1 MKYKKLLGSVVLM
14 SSAIL
19 LAACSGG
26 DNKKNEGS
34 TSSGKK
40 EAKTEQV
47 AKFGIPQEIASVDP
61 ARATDKVS
69 FGALNQI
76 YEGFYRMNADNKPE
90 PAGAKEL
97 AEVSEDGLTYT
108 LKLREEAKWSNGEPV
123 VAADYVYAWQRVIN
137 PETASEYAYLIE
149 NVKNA
154 GAIMKGE
161 KKPDELGIE
170 AVNDHEIKITLDNA
184 IPYMDSLLAFPTFFP
199 LNQKAVEEFGN
210 DFSNT
215 SEKAI
220 YNGPFVLAEFDGPG
234 SDVEWKYLKNKDY
247 WDADSVKIDEVQ
259 ATVVKEAS
267 TALNLYED
275 GQLDDVII
283 SGELAKQYANDD
295 NFVGDKDGRVVYLD
309 MNKKSKTVPFDNL
322 NFRKALFY
330 AVDNET
336 IVNTVLGD
344 GSQAV
349 NGIVPSSLS
358 VNPETGKDFVEESGG
373 YKTFD
378 EKKAKEYLEK
388 AKKETGKDK
397 FTFDILTDDNDSTK
411 KLAEYL
417 QGAFKEVL
425 GIETTVTA
433 VTKPIRLDRTSI
445 EKSDYDF
452 VVTAWGADYTD
463 VSSFLDLFVTGN
475 AYNRGLYSSPAYDK
489 IIDEART
496 TNAVKEK
503 ERWANY
509 LDAEKLLL
517 EDDAAV
523 IPVYQVVEAHLRN
536 PKMSGYISHS
546 AGASYE
552 YKYLE
557 MKE

>member
-1 MKYKKLLGSVVLM
+1 MTYKKILGSVVVL

-19 LAACSGG
+19 LAACSSG
-26 DNKKNEGS
+26 DDKK
-34 TSSGKK
+34 TSKDSSDKGA
-40 EAKTEQV
+40 AKVEQI
-47 AKFGIPQEIASVDP
+47 AKFGIPQEIASADP

-76 YEGFYRMNADNKPE
+76 YEGFYRMDKDNKPE
-90 PAGAKEL
+90 PAGAKGL

-108 LKLREEAKWSNGEPV
+108 LKLREESKWSNGEPV
-123 VAADYVYAWQRVIN
+123 LAQDYVYAWQRVID

-154 GAIMKGE
+154 AAIMKGD

-170 AVNDHEIKITLDNA
+170 AINDHEVKITLENA

-199 LNQKAVEEFGN
+199 LNQKAVEEFGK
-210 DFSNT
+210 DFANT
-215 SEKAI
+215 SETAI
-220 YNGPFVLAEFDGPG
+220 YNGPFTFAEFDGPG
-234 SDVEWKYLKNKDY
+234 SDVEWKYIKNKEY
-247 WDADSVKIDEVQ
+247 WDADSVKIEEVH

-275 GQLDDVII
+275 GQLDDVIV
-283 SGELAKQYANDD
+283 SGELAKQYADD
-295 NFVGDKDGRVVYLD
+295 PSFVGDKDGRVVYLD
-309 MNKKSKTVPFDNL
+309 YNKTSKKIDFSNVNL
-322 NFRKALFY
+322 RKALFY

-344 GSQAV
+344 GSAPV
-349 NGIVPSSLS
+349 DGIVPSSLS
-358 VNPETGKDFVEESGG
+358 VNAETGKDFVEESGG

-388 AKKETGKDK
+388 AKKELNQDS
-397 FTFDILTDDNDSTK
+397 FEFEILTDDNDSTK

-417 QGAFKEVL
+417 QGAFKDVL
-425 GIETTVTA
+425 DIKTTVSA

-475 AYNRGLYSSPAYDK
+475 AYNRGLYSSESYDK
-489 IIDEART
+489 LIDSART
-496 TNAVKEK
+496 TNATNEK
-503 ERWANY
+503 ERWQNY
-509 LDAEKLLL
+509 LDAEKILL
-517 EDDAAV
+517 EEDAAV

-536 PKMSGYISHS
+536 PKMAGYISHS

-557 MKE
+557 MTE

>member
-1 MKYKKLLGSVVLM
+1 M

-26 DNKKNEGS
+26 DNKKNEDS
-34 TSSGKK
+34 ASSGKK

-247 WDADSVKIDEVQ
+247 WDADSVKIGEVQ

-358 VNPETGKDFVEESGG
+358 VNPETGKDFVEESGD

-503 ERWANY
+503 ERWENY

>member
-1 MKYKKLLGSVVLM
+1 
-14 SSAIL
+14 
-19 LAACSGG
+19 
-26 DNKKNEGS
+26 
-34 TSSGKK
+34 
-40 EAKTEQV
+40 
-47 AKFGIPQEIASVDP
+47 
-61 ARATDKVS
+61 
-69 FGALNQI
+69 
-76 YEGFYRMNADNKPE
+76 
-90 PAGAKEL
+90 
-97 AEVSEDGLTYT
+97 
-108 LKLREEAKWSNGEPV
+108 
-123 VAADYVYAWQRVIN
+123 
-137 PETASEYAYLIE
+137 LIE

-199 LNQKAVEEFGN
+199 LNQKAVEEFGK

-247 WDADSVKIDEVQ
+247 WDADSVKIGEVQ

-358 VNPETGKDFVEESGG
+358 VDPETGKDFVEESGG

-503 ERWANY
+503 ERWENY

>member
-1 MKYKKLLGSVVLM
+1 M

-34 TSSGKK
+34 ASSGKK
-40 EAKTEQV
+40 ETKTEQV

-247 WDADSVKIDEVQ
+247 WDADSVKIGEVQ

-358 VNPETGKDFVEESGG
+358 VNPETGKDFVEESGD

-475 AYNRGLYSSPAYDK
+475 AYNRGLYSSLAYDK

-503 ERWANY
+503 ERWENY

>member
-1 MKYKKLLGSVVLM
+1 MNYKKMFGTLVLL
-14 SSAIL
+14 SSAVL
-19 LAACSGG
+19 LAACGS
-26 DNKKNEGS
+26 DKKGES
-34 TSSGKK
+34 KDSSSKDG
-40 EAKTEQV
+40 AKTEQV
-47 AKFGIPQEIASVDP
+47 AKFGIPQEIASLDP

-76 YEGFYRMNADNKPE
+76 YEGLYRMDENNKPT

-97 AEVSEDGLTYT
+97 AEVSKDGLTYT
-108 LKLREEAKWSNGEPV
+108 LKLREESKWTNGEPV
-123 VAADYVYAWQRVIN
+123 MAKDYVYAWQRVID

-149 NVKNA
+149 SVKNGKEIMA
-154 GAIMKGE
+154 GN
-161 KKPDELGIE
+161 KKPSDLGIE
-170 AVNDHEIKITLDNA
+170 AVGDYELKITLDNA

-199 LNQKAVEEFGN
+199 LNEKSVEGFGK
-210 DFSNT
+210 DFANK
-215 SEKAI
+215 SETAI
-220 YNGPFVLAEFDGPG
+220 YNGPFTLADFDGPG
-234 SDVEWKYLKNKDY
+234 SDVEWKYVKNEDY
-247 WDADSVKIDEVQ
+247 WDKDAVKMKEVQ

-283 SGELAKQYANDD
+283 TGELAKQYANDPG
-295 NFVGDKDGRVVYLD
+295 FVGDKDGRVVYLD
-309 MNKKSKTVPFDNL
+309 TNKKSKKIGFDNVNL
-322 NFRKALFY
+322 RKALFY
-330 AVDNET
+330 SVDNET

-344 GSQAV
+344 GSTAV
-349 NGIVPSSLS
+349 NGIVPSSLA
-358 VNPETGKDFVEESGG
+358 VNPETGKDFVEESGK

-388 AKKETGKDK
+388 AKKELNQET
-397 FTFDILTDDNDSTK
+397 FSFDILTDDNDSTK

-417 QGAFKEVL
+417 QGSFKEVL

-445 EKSDYDF
+445 EKNDF
-452 VVTAWGADYTD
+452 DLVVTAWGADYSD

-475 AYNRGLYSSPAYDK
+475 AYNRGVYSSESYDK
-489 IIDEART
+489 LIDEART
-496 TNAVKEK
+496 TNATKEN
-503 ERWANY
+503 ERWQNY
-509 LDAEKLLL
+509 LDAEKILL
-517 EDDAAV
+517 EEDAAI

-552 YKYLE
+552 YKFLE